1 MTVKPLRFVS
11 VLLRR
16 TFITD
21 RCLSLTAAISF
32 YAILSFVPFL
42 LLAVSLLSHFF
53 SSSDQASQDIIAFI
67 TANLPLSTS
76 AAIELISATVKGKTI
91 FGIVGAIGLLWG
103 SLSIFMELE
112 YDMNRIWR
120 TVELRSFWSAYVV
133 PLLCVPFMILFLL
146 ISLALTGLV
155 SLAGRGEIPLLRL
168 PLLELPLVGTVI
180 SLVAPIIVS
189 TMLFAWMYY
198 LLPSKWNH
206 FKSAIYGALV
216 ASILWEISKL
226 VFDYY
231 ISHATRFLTI
241 YGSFTSIAVLFLWVY
256 CSAFVVLFGAEFGAL
271 LQETTTARDEMVE
284 ALPEPP

>member
-1 MTVKPLRFVS
+1 MTIKPLRFAS

-16 TFITD
+16 TFFTD
-21 RCLSLTAAISF
+21 RCLSLAAAISF

-42 LLAVSLLSHFF
+42 LLAASLLSHLF
-53 SSSDQASQDIIAFI
+53 SSSDQASQDIIAFV

-91 FGIVGAIGLLWG
+91 FGIVGVIGLLWG

-120 TVELRSFWSAYVV
+120 TVELRSSWSAYVV
-133 PLLCVPFMILFLL
+133 PLLCVPVMILFLL
-146 ISLALTGLV
+146 ISLALTGLI
-155 SLAGRGEIPLLRL
+155 SLAGKGEIPVLHL
-168 PLLELPLVGTVI
+168 PLLELPFVGTAI
-180 SLVAPIIVS
+180 SFVVPIIVS
-189 TMLFAWMYY
+189 TMLFAWIYY

-206 FKSAIYGALV
+206 FKSAFYGALL

-231 ISHATRFLTI
+231 VSHVSRFLTI
-241 YGSFTSIAVLFLWVY
+241 YGSFTSIAIMFLWVY
-256 CSAFVVLFGAEFGAL
+256 CSAFVVLLGAEFGAL
-271 LQETTTARDEMVE
+271 WHDTITRGKIAKASQ
-284 ALPEPP
+284 